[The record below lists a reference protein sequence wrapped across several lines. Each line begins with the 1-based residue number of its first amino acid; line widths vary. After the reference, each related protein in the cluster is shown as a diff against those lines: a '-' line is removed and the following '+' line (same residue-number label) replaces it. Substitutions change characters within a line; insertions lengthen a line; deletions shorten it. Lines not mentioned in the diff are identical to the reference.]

1 MTSHSWPSVASRR
14 DGYPVKSGADGR
26 APSAGN
32 TRIQTS
38 ILRPANAYTAWVQ
51 RIDLPSHPASP
62 RHARL
67 FVREVLTA
75 WGVPDELLENAEL
88 LITELVTNAVIHA
101 SSDVSVEIRQDG
113 DVVRFG
119 VLDHGPGQIR
129 MRVPAPGDVT
139 GRGLYF
145 LDQLAPDWTV
155 STERSGDK
163 TVQFSLTGLRSD
175 PGMTA

>member
-1 MTSHSWPSVASRR
+1 
-14 DGYPVKSGADGR
+14 
-26 APSAGN
+26 
-32 TRIQTS
+32 
-38 ILRPANAYTAWVQ
+38 VQ

-62 RHARL
+62 RQARV
-67 FVREVLTA
+67 FVRDVLTG
-75 WGVPDELLENAEL
+75 WGVPEELRENAEL

-119 VLDHGPGQIR
+119 VHDHGPGQIR

-145 LDQLAPDWTV
+145 LDQLDPDWNVTT
-155 STERSGDK
+155 SESGDK
-163 TVQFSLTGLRSD
+163 TIHFSLTGLPSD